1 MYIQHAFTARAV
13 MRIDGYLRSIVVKS
27 YNRRKLMKR
36 IILGAVIL
44 LVVLIA
50 AIVACALISYHKQPE
65 LTAGEIKQLDEQ
77 GIWKERT
84 SAERARIIEDND
96 EALKER
102 IRMISNAKSEIILS
116 TFDFRSD
123 DSGKLMLGA
132 LIDAAD
138 RGVSVNVIVGG
149 VSGFTK
155 MKGNPDFNAL
165 ASSDN
170 VNVKIYNKVNPFKP
184 WQSMGRLHDKYVIAD
199 RTNYILGG
207 RNTFNYFLGAYPG
220 HKNYDRDVLV
230 YCESPD
236 ETSSVNDVLAYYESV
251 WNYKESKAFLKNNKC
266 AGNKK
271 VKAARKELLDNY
283 DIYYADN
290 KDYLTDTDYTDE
302 TVEVSNIALLSNPIE
317 CGAKKPVVWY
327 QLTKLME
334 QADTQV
340 KIHTPYIICNEYMY
354 DGLKKVCDSVENV
367 SLMTNSVGNNGN
379 PFGSADYYAHK
390 DKVLG
395 TGLEL
400 GRRSVRGKRQVH
412 QRDAAVG
419 HIRRGKALMR
429 QKPGV
434 GQKFALAP
442 LGRQNTHSLTP
453 LRPGIVDASG
463 QQFFRVAVAFQRPG
477 DPEAVD
483 VQTALRLHG
492 QPGVFRRD
500 VFNKAFAALH
510 AAAENQPFVKAL
522 FEPFLF
528 CQALLAGHGTADV
541 LLVDVLFRDADI
553 VHSRS
558 LSFLTGTVCAFIL
571 VFPVLIIPYLF
582 LKFNVATKHRFFL
595 VFEAILY
602 YNNYSKFKSDG
613 LDRL

>member
-13 MRIDGYLRSIVVKS
+13 MRIDRYLRSIVVKS

-65 LTAGEIKQLDEQ
+65 LTADEIKQLDEQ

-138 RGVSVNVIVGG
+138 RGVSVNVIVDG

-251 WNYKESKAFLKNNKC
+251 CNYKESKAFLKNNKC

-395 TGLEL
+395 TGLEVWEYEGGYSYHGKSVL
-400 GRRSVRGKRQVH
+400 IDDDISVVGSFNIDMRSVYLDTELMLVIDSKEINEQLGGAMQTYEHSAR
-412 QRDAAVG
+412 
-419 HIRRGKALMR
+419 KANADGTYDNPYNV
-429 QKPGV
+429 QPV
-434 GQKFALAP
+434 A
-442 LGRQNTHSLTP
+442 LTP
-453 LRPGIVDASG
+453 KR
-463 QQFFRVAVAFQRPG
+463 
-477 DPEAVD
+477 E
-483 VQTALRLHG
+483 
-492 QPGVFRRD
+492 RRMKLIK
-500 VFNKAFAALH
+500 N
-510 AAAENQPFVKAL
+510 
-522 FEPFLF
+522 FL
-528 CQALLAGHGTADV
+528 LWT
-541 LLVDVLFRDADI
+541 R
-553 VHSRS
+553 
-558 LSFLTGTVCAFIL
+558 
-571 VFPVLIIPYLF
+571 YLF
-582 LKFNVATKHRFFL
+582 
-595 VFEAILY
+595 
-602 YNNYSKFKSDG
+602 
-613 LDRL
+613 

>member
-1 MYIQHAFTARAV
+1 MARLFCAGSDERRDGKFIAV
-13 MRIDGYLRSIVVKS
+13 LARVMNFIWILEERRDNDRTKSWSMSCPRVQRIDGYLRSIVVKS
-27 YNRRKLMKR
+27 YKRRKLMKR

-65 LTAGEIKQLDEQ
+65 LTADEINQLDEQ

-138 RGVSVNVIVGG
+138 RGVSVNVIVDG

-155 MKGNPDFNAL
+155 MKGNPDFKAL

-230 YCESPD
+230 CCESPD

-283 DIYYADN
+283 NIYYADN

-302 TVEVSNIALLSNPIE
+302 TVEVNNIALLSNPIE

-395 TGLEL
+395 TGLEVWEYEGGYSYHGKSVL
-400 GRRSVRGKRQVH
+400 IDDDISVVGSFNIDMRSVYLDTELMLVIDSKEINEQLGGAMQTYEHSAR
-412 QRDAAVG
+412 
-419 HIRRGKALMR
+419 KANADGTYDNPYNV
-429 QKPGV
+429 QPV
-434 GQKFALAP
+434 E
-442 LGRQNTHSLTP
+442 LTP
-453 LRPGIVDASG
+453 KR
-463 QQFFRVAVAFQRPG
+463 
-477 DPEAVD
+477 E
-483 VQTALRLHG
+483 
-492 QPGVFRRD
+492 RRMKLIK
-500 VFNKAFAALH
+500 N
-510 AAAENQPFVKAL
+510 
-522 FEPFLF
+522 FL
-528 CQALLAGHGTADV
+528 LWT
-541 LLVDVLFRDADI
+541 R
-553 VHSRS
+553 
-558 LSFLTGTVCAFIL
+558 
-571 VFPVLIIPYLF
+571 YLF
-582 LKFNVATKHRFFL
+582 
-595 VFEAILY
+595 
-602 YNNYSKFKSDG
+602 
-613 LDRL
+613 

>member
-1 MYIQHAFTARAV
+1 MARLFCAGSDERRDGKFIAV
-13 MRIDGYLRSIVVKS
+13 LARVMNFIWILEERRDNDRTKSWSMSCPRVQRIDGYLRSIVVKS
-27 YNRRKLMKR
+27 YKRRKLMKR

-65 LTAGEIKQLDEQ
+65 LTADEIKQLDEQ

-138 RGVSVNVIVGG
+138 RGVSVNVIVDG

-155 MKGNPDFNAL
+155 MKGNPDFKAL

-302 TVEVSNIALLSNPIE
+302 TVEVNNIALLSNPIE

-395 TGLEL
+395 TGLEVWEYEGGYSYHGKSVL
-400 GRRSVRGKRQVH
+400 IDDDISVVGSFNIDMRSVYLDTELMLVIDSKEINEQLGGAMQTYEHSAR
-412 QRDAAVG
+412 
-419 HIRRGKALMR
+419 KANADGTYDNPYNV
-429 QKPGV
+429 QPV
-434 GQKFALAP
+434 E
-442 LGRQNTHSLTP
+442 LTP
-453 LRPGIVDASG
+453 KR
-463 QQFFRVAVAFQRPG
+463 
-477 DPEAVD
+477 E
-483 VQTALRLHG
+483 
-492 QPGVFRRD
+492 RRMKLIK
-500 VFNKAFAALH
+500 N
-510 AAAENQPFVKAL
+510 
-522 FEPFLF
+522 FL
-528 CQALLAGHGTADV
+528 LWT
-541 LLVDVLFRDADI
+541 R
-553 VHSRS
+553 
-558 LSFLTGTVCAFIL
+558 
-571 VFPVLIIPYLF
+571 YLF
-582 LKFNVATKHRFFL
+582 
-595 VFEAILY
+595 
-602 YNNYSKFKSDG
+602 
-613 LDRL
+613 